1 MHYSV
6 KFAIGLLGTSA
17 LSLSGMPVAYAVPGG
32 PFGPA
37 TGGAGTGAPT
47 VNTTPGSLSI
57 TWSNKGDFWTAGS
70 GSLAG
75 ISTGTPT
82 LNGKINGTLTFS
94 STPGSTTVES
104 VGAFLNSIVIGSN
117 TFAFDVAQVTT
128 VSYSY
133 NPTTS
138 GSLGLYILGTMGGG
152 TEVPATSTS
161 LTLTANDTSGGA
173 WTASFTLA
181 NPPAPVPP
189 PPSVPEPGS
198 LALLGTGLIGLSTLR
213 RRRK

>member
-6 KFAIGLLGTSA
+6 KFAIGLLGTTA
-17 LSLSGMPVAYAVPGG
+17 LSLGAMPVAYAVPGG

-37 TGGAGTGAPT
+37 SGGASPPFGAPT
-47 VNTTPGSLSI
+47 VVTSGSLSI
-57 TWSNKGDFWTAGS
+57 SFGGLSLGWSAAA

-75 ISTGTPT
+75 IAGGLDGSIT
-82 LNGKINGTLTFS
+82 GTLTFS
-94 STPGSTTVES
+94 STPGATTVES
-104 VGAFLNSIVIGSN
+104 VGAFLNNIVVGSN
-117 TFAFDVAQVTT
+117 TFSFDVAQVTT

-173 WTASFTLA
+173 WTSSFTLA
-181 NPPAPVPP
+181 NPPAPIPP